1 MNRKCPR
8 TLDKP
13 LLLFGLEVEDVA
25 ILTLVGGVGSILFG
39 PIIPGICAIV
49 GWVVLMQFKKDK
61 PSGYLLHWLYAQ
73 GIDFPGLI
81 PPIKK
86 VERYGIY
93 GTAPYV
99 KKFAV
104 C

>member
-13 LLLFGLEVEDVA
+13 LLLFGLEMEDVS
-25 ILTLVGGVGSILFG
+25 ILGLVGGLGSILFG
-39 PIIPGICAIV
+39 PMIPGTLAIF
-49 GWVVLMQFKKDK
+49 GWIVLMQFKKDK

-73 GIDFPGLI
+73 GISFPGLI
-81 PPIKK
+81 TPIKK